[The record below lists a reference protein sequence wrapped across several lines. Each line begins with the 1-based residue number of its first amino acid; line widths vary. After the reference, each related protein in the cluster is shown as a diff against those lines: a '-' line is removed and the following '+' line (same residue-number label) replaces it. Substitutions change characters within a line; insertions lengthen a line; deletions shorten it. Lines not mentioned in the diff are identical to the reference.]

1 MNVPIHYQPHQSNDD
16 PSGMSIICIIS
27 WTIGVMVTVGFIVMF
42 AKCLMG
48 RRCPPCPPPTTPGP
62 RSQGPLYP
70 GPRYP
75 LYPEPI
81 GIAPS
86 GPPPPQ
92 AYEGDLE
99 QGSIDERADRTANE
113 RAVGTTKDSEVINQ
127 PRVPP
132 PPYCRRC

>member
-42 AKCLMG
+42 AKCLMV
-48 RRCPPCPPPTTPGP
+48 RRCPPCPPPTTSGP
-62 RSQGPLYP
+62 SRQGPLYRE
-70 GPRYP
+70 PRYP
-75 LYPEPI
+75 LYPERI
-81 GIAPS
+81 GIAPP
-86 GPPPPQ
+86 GPPPPRE
-92 AYEGDLE
+92 YESDLE
-99 QGSIDERADRTANE
+99 QGSIDERA
-113 RAVGTTKDSEVINQ
+113 VGTTNSSKVGNQ